1 MNKLKYLLFLVP
13 VVAVLLFSSFSSKKE
28 VKINKEEL
36 VWHTNVNEAI
46 EIAKRE
52 DKPLFLFFTGSDWCG
67 WCIRLQKEV
76 FKTPEFEAWAK
87 EKVVLVELDFPRRTE
102 QSAEIKNQNMQLQQA
117 FSVQGFPTVW
127 FAQANNKD
135 GKVNFS
141 QLGSTG
147 YVAGGPSTWLSGA
160 DQIIAKFIPN
170 PKLAKNKL
178 GPKPA
183 KTKKKSKK
191 TES

>member
-13 VVAVLLFSSFSSKKE
+13 VVAVLLFSSFDANKIATKKNTTE
-28 VKINKEEL
+28 DL
-36 VWHTNVNEAI
+36 VWHTDIKEAMGL
-46 EIAKRE
+46 AKKE

-102 QSAEIKNQNMQLQQA
+102 QTAELKNQNNQLQQA
-117 FSVQGFPTVW
+117 FGVQGFPTVW
-127 FAQANNKD
+127 FAKADNKA
-135 GKVNFS
+135 GKVNFE

-147 YVAGGPSTWLSGA
+147 YVAGGPSVWLSGA
-160 DQIIAKFIPN
+160 DQIIAKFVHDSKKAGM
-170 PKLAKNKL
+170 PKAAKV
-178 GPKPA
+178 
-183 KTKKKSKK
+183 KKSK
-191 TES
+191 S